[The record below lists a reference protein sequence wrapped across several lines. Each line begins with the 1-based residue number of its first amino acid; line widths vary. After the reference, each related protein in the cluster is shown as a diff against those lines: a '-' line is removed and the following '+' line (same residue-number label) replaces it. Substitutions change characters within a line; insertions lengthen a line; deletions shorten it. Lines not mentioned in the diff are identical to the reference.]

1 MVKHTSGKKLVC
13 FGHMI
18 LNVRVFSVQCG
29 VLDNIKV
36 ANVYCVLCRVWGVG
50 VKKIFVEGEGGRVAL
65 RGGVKAVAFYG

>member
-1 MVKHTSGKKLVC
+1 MVKHTAGKKLVC
-13 FGHMI
+13 FGLVV

-36 ANVYCVLCRVWGVG
+36 ANVYGVLHRVWGVG
-50 VKKIFVEGEGGRVAL
+50 VKKIFIEGEGGRITL